1 MLYSIRA
8 DANTVQTGEI
18 MKKLFAVSALGLVAL
33 SAFGQDSVPV
43 SLRLGL
49 AFPVI
54 SDTRDAHSEFFAIG
68 GQFKLKDLN
77 ASERYDTSLELSVD
91 YYGRGDFRHIPILVN
106 YVGHS
111 RKGDSFWSAGA
122 GFGFVGRPKGVGTES
137 IGRLAY
143 QVGIGLNLSSGSTGS
158 FVELRFLGSEASN
171 VNALGFYYGL
181 RF

>member
-1 MLYSIRA
+1 MLYSITI
-8 DANTVQTGEI
+8 DAHTVQTGEI
-18 MKKLFAVSALGLVAL
+18 MKKIFAVSALGFVAI
-33 SAFGQDSVPV
+33 SAFAQDATPV
-43 SLRLGL
+43 SVRLGL

-54 SDTRDAHSEFFAIG
+54 SDTRDANSEFFAIG
-68 GQFKLKDLN
+68 GQFKIRDLKSSDK
-77 ASERYDTSLELSVD
+77 YDTSLEVSLD
-91 YYGRGDFRHIPILVN
+91 YYGRGDYRHVPILLN

-122 GFGFVGRPKGVGTES
+122 GFGFVGRPRGAGTES

-158 FVELRFLGSEASN
+158 FVEMRFLGSEASN
-171 VNALGFYYGL
+171 VNALGFYYGI